1 MKKSCKLGKGRVT
14 NEKQTSGSPGVK
26 GDVEFVWEGGVGL
39 QGSGV
44 GQILYPASQE
54 HNRLKKTILPK
65 KKQECVK
72 IHLIK
77 ELNIFISTFS

>member
-1 MKKSCKLGKGRVT
+1 MKKSCTLGKGRVT

-65 KKQECVK
+65 KQECVK